1 MTQKVCCID
10 AMAQVQKQLIA
21 SQKFLVGLFS
31 LPQYGELRG
40 KQLERLMAVTRKA
53 KLTIEQSAGVLASVD
68 STVWD
73 ESSLSQLKSLVAD
86 QTVTDAMEEEKS
98 QRAKQQDFSALPQYL
113 DDAWW
118 CRLETAQGKEKEKNC
133 ELLCQHAARLGLTNP
148 TEETYAFL
156 YALSFALHPAT
167 VIFDC
172 EKLGL
177 LAKWKPI
184 MKRILKVAVQ
194 PPLHLLVLP
203 CDVEQCPAELLRAAY
218 PQGFRPGSPSHKT
231 IPEVMQ
237 LARTWPLRK
246 THLTATASQKTSLSG
261 TLEGGQMMQAM
272 AAATVQA
279 VASQFGALQRAESVS
294 ELPGFKILKPPCEA
308 PSASKPKEQL
318 ALTDG
323 QTQAGG
329 SSSHEGKDAASM
341 IDALQVDLQQDKKE
355 PPKRPKRA
363 PKAKGEKKTKKNAVC
378 EEKEMKGDAEQR
390 LSPDKPSKVCMKRPA
405 GRGKMKRPAAVAS
418 KKRPSETA
426 EEKEEKRRLL
436 FKRVP
441 KPLQNEYAKGC
452 SKCRGRPY
460 CTLSCWF
467 ERGYTI

>member
-1 MTQKVCCID
+1 
-10 AMAQVQKQLIA
+10 MAQVQKQLIA
-21 SQKFLVGLFS
+21 SQKFLVGLIS

-40 KQLERLMAVTRKA
+40 KQLERLMALTRKA
-53 KLTIEQSAGVLASVD
+53 KLTIEQSSGVLASLD
-68 STVWD
+68 ATLWD

-86 QTVTDAMEEEKS
+86 QTLSDGMEDDSS
-98 QRAKQQDFSALPQYL
+98 QRAKQQDFSALPHYL

-118 CRLETAQGKEKEKNC
+118 RRLETAQGKEKEKNC

-148 TEETYAFL
+148 SEETYAYL
-156 YALSFALHPAT
+156 YALSFAMHPAT

-184 MKRILKVAVQ
+184 MKRILKVAVR
-194 PPLHLLVLP
+194 PPLNLLVLP
-203 CDVEQCPAELLRAAY
+203 CDVEQCPPELLRAAY
-218 PQGFRPGSPSHKT
+218 PQGFRPGTPSHKT

-246 THLTATASQKTSLSG
+246 THLTATTSQTTSLSG
-261 TLEGGQMMQAM
+261 KLEGGQMMHAM

-279 VASQFGALQRAESVS
+279 VASQFGALQRADSVP

-308 PSASKPKEQL
+308 SSASKPKEQL
-318 ALTDG
+318 ALMDG
-323 QTQAGG
+323 TTQAGG
-329 SSSHEGKDAASM
+329 SSSHEEKTAASM
-341 IDALQVDLQQDKKE
+341 IDALRRDLEEDRKE
-355 PPKRPKRA
+355 PSKRSKRA
-363 PKAKGEKKTKKNAVC
+363 PKAAAKKKNSIK
-378 EEKEMKGDAEQR
+378 EEKDVKGDADQR
-390 LSPDKPSKVCMKRPA
+390 LTPEKPAKVCMKRPA
-405 GRGKMKRPAAVAS
+405 AKGKMKRPAAVAP

-426 EEKEEKRRLL
+426 EEKEAKRRLL

-441 KPLQNEYAKGC
+441 KSLQDAYASGC
-452 SKCRGRPY
+452 SRCRGRPY
-460 CTLSCWF
+460 CTLSCWY